1 MERQPLRGGGL
12 RAAGYDP
19 ERRVLEVELANGNLV
34 EYTGVGREIA
44 RRFLAS
50 GAPWSYFRDNIA
62 EEFTGIVVGR
72 AAARGAA
79 SNPFE

>member
-12 RAAGYDP
+12 RAAGYDA

-34 EYTGVGREIA
+34 EYAGVGREIA

-50 GAPWSYFRDNIA
+50 AAPWSYFRDNID
-62 EEFTGIVVGR
+62 EEFTGVVVGR
-72 AAARGAA
+72 APARGAS